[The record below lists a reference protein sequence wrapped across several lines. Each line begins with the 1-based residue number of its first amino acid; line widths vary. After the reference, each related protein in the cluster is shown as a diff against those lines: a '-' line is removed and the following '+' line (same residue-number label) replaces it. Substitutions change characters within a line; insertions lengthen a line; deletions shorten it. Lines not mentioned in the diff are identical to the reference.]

1 MKLKSDKEVQ
11 AAQHEVD
18 VLSLLSHRNIV
29 GYYNNY
35 VDSEVM
41 YIEMEYANG
50 GTLSHL
56 IGLQQQPFPEV
67 IRGYDVIIWYV
78 IPGFVNGLT
87 TITILCS
94 NMDGDL
100 LHRMIMNELNLL
112 SN

>member
-1 MKLKSDKEVQ
+1 MQ

-67 IRGYDVIIWYV
+67 ICGYGV
-78 IPGFVNGLT
+78 
-87 TITILCS
+87 ITIIPQPRGTTYETS
-94 NMDGDL
+94 NYL
-100 LHRMIMNELNLL
+100 ITPFHIIF
-112 SN
+112 

>member
-1 MKLKSDKEVQ
+1 MKLKSEKEIQ

-35 VDSEVM
+35 VDSDVM

-56 IGLQQQPFPEV
+56 IGVQQQPFSEV
-67 IRGYDVIIWYV
+67 TW
-78 IPGFVNGLT
+78 
-87 TITILCS
+87 
-94 NMDGDL
+94 
-100 LHRMIMNELNLL
+100 
-112 SN
+112 

>member
-1 MKLKSDKEVQ
+1 MKLKSDKEIQ

-35 VDSEVM
+35 VDSDVM

-56 IGLQQQPFPEV
+56 ICAQQQSFAEV
-67 IRGYDVIIWYV
+67 MSWFINLEVNSIAI
-78 IPGFVNGLT
+78 NGLAGT
-87 TITILCS
+87 TVTIHNSL
-94 NMDGDL
+94 
-100 LHRMIMNELNLL
+100 
-112 SN
+112 